1 MSQPFYQLSDIVC
14 HYDGV
19 RALGAID
26 LSIGNGERV
35 ALIGPSGSGKSTLLR
50 LLLGLLA
57 PVAGT
62 LFFKGGP
69 LQDGDLVAYRRR
81 IGYVIQEGGLFPH
94 LTAYENVAL
103 LARSLGWDRARI
115 AARVEVL
122 ASLVEISRDQLARLP
137 DELSG
142 GQRQRV
148 GLMRALMPDPEA
160 LLLDEPLGA
169 LDPMIRFRLQEDL
182 DRIFDDLGK
191 TVILVTHDLAEAA
204 FLARR
209 IVLLYDGRIVQ
220 DGRFADL
227 LERPA
232 SPFVSDFVTAQR
244 GHGARSGAA

>member
-14 HYDGV
+14 HYDGM

-62 LFFKGGP
+62 LLFKGKP
-69 LQDGDLVAYRRR
+69 LKDEDLVAYRRR

-115 AARVEVL
+115 AARVDVL

-142 GQRQRV
+142 GS
-148 GLMRALMPDPEA
+148 G
-160 LLLDEPLGA
+160 
-169 LDPMIRFRLQEDL
+169 
-182 DRIFDDLGK
+182 
-191 TVILVTHDLAEAA
+191 
-204 FLARR
+204 
-209 IVLLYDGRIVQ
+209 
-220 DGRFADL
+220 
-227 LERPA
+227 
-232 SPFVSDFVTAQR
+232 SVS
-244 GHGARSGAA
+244 G